1 MKEKTIVFDSLP
13 QNVTQLKVLA
23 ESSLLDPFDTA
34 ALTLVSLCRF
44 GENRDDGVEMLNFLK
59 GPQPLNGM
67 QINFLRDRFMNG
79 KKYIPYSYFDGSSP
93 GNGYTPSKPYTVT
106 FFDDPYSY
114 SEENYVKLNVRSSG
128 ADSPRQ
134 VKLRCKGEQWFLFEQ
149 YLMVGI
155 RLPEEKDPWA

>member
-13 QNVTQLKVLA
+13 QNVTQLKALS

-67 QINFLRDRFMNG
+67 QINFLRDRLMNG

-93 GNGYTPSKPYTVT
+93 ENGYTPSKPYTVT
-106 FFDDPYSY
+106 FFDDSYSY
-114 SEENYVKLNVRSSG
+114 SEENYIKLNVRSSG

-134 VKLRCKGEQWFLFEQ
+134 VKLRRKGEQWFLFEQ

-155 RLPEEKDPWA
+155 RLPKEEDPWA

>member
-1 MKEKTIVFDSLP
+1 MKEKTIVFASLP
-13 QNVTQLKVLA
+13 ENVTELKELK
-23 ESSLLDPFDTA
+23 ESTLLDPFDTA

-44 GENRDDGVEMLNFLK
+44 GENRDDGVDMLNFLK

-93 GNGYTPSKPYTVT
+93 ENGYTPSKPYTVT
-106 FFDDPYSY
+106 FFDNSYSY
-114 SEENYVKLNVRSSG
+114 SEENYIKLNVRSSG

-134 VKLRCKGEQWFLFEQ
+134 VKLRRKGEQWFLFEQ
-149 YLMVGI
+149 YLTVGI
-155 RLPEEKDPWA
+155 RLPKEEDPWA